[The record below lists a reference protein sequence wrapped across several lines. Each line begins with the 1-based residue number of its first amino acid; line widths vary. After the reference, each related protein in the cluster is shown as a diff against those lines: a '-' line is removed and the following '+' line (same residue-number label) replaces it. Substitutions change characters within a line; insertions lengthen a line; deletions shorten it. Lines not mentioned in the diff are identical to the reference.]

1 MAFFKLA
8 TEDTSLSVKVSLLL
22 KPLSSM
28 FSNGGFVQLVV
39 KKVYEWTR
47 TEQRR
52 YTLGFFAMGNTCSN
66 NLGIPPAKGP
76 STVGCTDFMM
86 DHSAQG
92 TFFRLYYPCQE
103 IEKAEKPDWV
113 PCREYFNGLAD
124 FMKINR
130 TLSEK
135 IFNYLFGSFKIPAC
149 LDAPFKSNGKCPV
162 VIFSH
167 GLGAFRTLYSA
178 ICSELASQGFIVAS
192 VEHRDLSASA
202 TYFFREKTESE
213 KADKNSP
220 KPSASDTDGM
230 VKEWMYYRP
239 LQHGENEFALR
250 NKQVKQRADEC
261 IMALDKLTE
270 INSGTP
276 VQNVLQ
282 KQFDWM
288 TLKNSMDLSRVA
300 AIGHS
305 FGGATVIEALSKDV
319 KFKCGVALD
328 AWMFPLED
336 ETFPRVKQPIL
347 FINSEKFQWAGNIT
361 RMKKLDSAVIQ
372 RKMITIRGT
381 VHQSFPDFTFLTGNW
396 IGKLMKLKG
405 EIDPELAIDLSN
417 KATLAFLQQH
427 LGLEK
432 TFNQWDALIDG
443 LDENLI
449 PGSNIIVLQ
458 SAI

>member
-1 MAFFKLA
+1 
-8 TEDTSLSVKVSLLL
+8 
-22 KPLSSM
+22 
-28 FSNGGFVQLVV
+28 
-39 KKVYEWTR
+39 
-47 TEQRR
+47 
-52 YTLGFFAMGNTCSN
+52 MGNTCSN

-76 STVGCTDFMM
+76 NTVGCTDFMM

-443 LDENLI
+443 QDENLI

>member
-1 MAFFKLA
+1 
-8 TEDTSLSVKVSLLL
+8 
-22 KPLSSM
+22 
-28 FSNGGFVQLVV
+28 
-39 KKVYEWTR
+39 
-47 TEQRR
+47 
-52 YTLGFFAMGNTCSN
+52 MGNTCSN

-76 STVGCTDFMM
+76 NTVGCTDFMM

-361 RMKKLDSAVIQ
+361 RMKKLDSDVIQ

-443 LDENLI
+443 QDENLI